1 MLRFLAK
8 ADTLVI
14 IVSASEGLR
23 AEKTTSFFS
32 PKDTHGINTART
44 VEVWMDDYKRLFFM
58 NRPDLANTDVGDMTA
73 R

>member
-1 MLRFLAK
+1 MLRFLANK
-8 ADTLVI
+8 ANTQVI
-14 IVSASEGLR
+14 IVSASESR
-23 AEKTTSFFS
+23 KTTSFFS